1 MALND
6 LKQTMTDEFSNK
18 QREFEKLRASFEDL
32 VLQLSQTQSTVRT
45 RESDIAGLREAIAEK
60 TSFIERQGE

>member
-32 VLQLSQTQSTVRT
+32 VLQLSQTQSTVRS
-45 RESDIAGLREAIAEK
+45 RESEISGLRETIAEK
-60 TSFIERQGE
+60 TSFIERQSE